1 MGLDNP
7 LHILFLLL
15 ILLLVF
21 GARRLPEIGRS
32 LGEGMRGF
40 KEAITGSSQQS
51 TLTPPPPAAPAP
63 PPVVATPAP
72 APEPV
77 AVAVAP
83 AAPPA
88 ASADTASGS
97 EDPFNA
103 G

>member
-7 LHILFLLL
+7 LHILFILL

-40 KEAITGSSQQS
+40 KESITGNQPSS
-51 TLTPPPPAAPAP
+51 LTPAPPQAPAAPAP
-63 PPVVATPAP
+63 APVVAAPAP

-77 AVAVAP
+77 AAAP
-83 AAPPA
+83 APAPAGA
-88 ASADTASGS
+88 AAEPGESKLADL
-97 EDPFNA
+97 
-103 G
+103 